1 MGRWWTREFSWSQDR
16 LEEIGIEARE
26 GGFAYER
33 GPHGFTIH
41 WGRVL
46 TCEVPQR
53 IVFTW
58 QIAPDRTPQPD
69 PDRASEVEVVFTGS
83 ADDGTDVALEDYES
97 DLGTF
102 PTTLPDGNVLD
113 YPPGDGQTLAG
124 GVYVILRPLDAGT
137 HRVAMSFSA
146 GGDACGNAETSS
158 SITVTVELE

>member
-1 MGRWWTREFSWSQDR
+1 MEPLEAGVTVDVAPERAFALFTEGMGRWWPREFSWSQDR

-83 ADDGTDVALEDYES
+83 ADDGTDVALEHRGWERHGEGARGYRES
-97 DLGTF
+97 F
-102 PTTLPDGNVLD
+102 EA
-113 YPPGDGQTLAG
+113 AG
-124 GVYVILRPLDAGT
+124 AWPQALE
-137 HRVAMSFSA
+137 SFA
-146 GGDACGNAETSS
+146 AAAR
-158 SITVTVELE
+158 